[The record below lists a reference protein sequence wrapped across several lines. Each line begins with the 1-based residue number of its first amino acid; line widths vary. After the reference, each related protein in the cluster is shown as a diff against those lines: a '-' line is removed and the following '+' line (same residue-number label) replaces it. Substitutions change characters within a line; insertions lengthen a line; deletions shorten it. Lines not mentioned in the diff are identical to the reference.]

1 MDMISKT
8 DTGSS
13 AGKREQPVNSPFSHL
28 DVTQWRFPK
37 FAHKHPP
44 IINVNEAH
52 EEKLT
57 AGAKIADAVASTVGS
72 WPFIIMQSIILFC
85 WIVLNVVGW
94 IKAWDPY
101 PFILLNLALS
111 FQAAYAAPFVMMS
124 QNRQAEKDRLTAEND
139 YLTDCKG
146 EEELRNVMEHL
157 DHQDHMIIQLLEH
170 IEAQHERIE
179 ALHQII
185 LQRLELAPPEVVK
198 AAMLANEPPSQD
210 TPDQQQ

>member
-1 MDMISKT
+1 M
-8 DTGSS
+8 
-13 AGKREQPVNSPFSHL
+13 
-28 DVTQWRFPK
+28 
-37 FAHKHPP
+37 
-44 IINVNEAH
+44 INVNEAH